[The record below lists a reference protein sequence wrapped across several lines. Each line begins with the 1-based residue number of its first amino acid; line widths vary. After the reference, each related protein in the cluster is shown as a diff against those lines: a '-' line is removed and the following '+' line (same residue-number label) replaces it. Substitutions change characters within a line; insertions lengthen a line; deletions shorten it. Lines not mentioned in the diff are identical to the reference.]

1 MSRQNDGVAG
11 KMGGARER
19 GRAAGRLVLPCGLF
33 RDHAAARRDRVQAGR
48 HGDAAERHLP
58 GRAPLGHRGEVD
70 RARAT
75 TSRAAAR
82 CASPTSGPPRTSTP
96 TCTHVVELDP
106 SPANRA
112 AIDRLLGLSTK
123 YKAAAKD
130 LFVAIDRGDATAV
143 QRLDHE
149 VIDPIFGVLEY
160 MIHLQAQA
168 ASARALEHS
177 ASLREHEAHA
187 TRAITVAFGVGLVL
201 LACFALV
208 IVRIRRA
215 EVARLAQIAISD
227 PLTGLR
233 NHRAFQEDLARELQR
248 VSRSGDPLSLVL
260 LDLDGLKARQR
271 PLRPPGRRRAP
282 AGRRRGDP
290 RRHSARATSRYR
302 DRRRRVRRHPRRL
315 PRPRGARVRPARARA
330 RRGHRRHR
338 RGDRA
343 ARPRRGDPRGRPRAD
358 RRQAPAPARRDL
370 RPGPRDHAPPTHEHD
385 ERPLASALALRRR
398 RQGLLHPQPLPDG
411 LAAVRG
417 DRRRAR
423 ARPRARRPRPARR
436 PAARRRQDRRAGRD
450 PQQARRA
457 HRRRVRAD
465 EAPLAA
471 RRRHRRGR
479 RHARGVALGAPPP
492 RALRRHRLPRRP
504 GRRRDPARV
513 ADHPRRRRVR
523 GDDLGPPVPRRAGSG
538 VRASRS

>member
-1 MSRQNDGVAG
+1 MTGSRERWVVRASVAG
-11 KMGGARER
+11 LLAVFCFLAGFSVITQQRVATESKRADTAMKLSATYQDARHWVTEAKSIERALPLRGQRHGALRLRAGHPGPRRRPAPRRRPRPLAGEPR
-19 GRAAGRLVLPCGLF
+19 GDRP
-33 RDHAAARRDRVQAGR
+33 AARAVDEVQGR
-48 HGDAAERHLP
+48 RQ
-58 GRAPLGHRGEVD
+58 
-70 RARAT
+70 
-75 TSRAAAR
+75 
-82 CASPTSGPPRTSTP
+82 
-96 TCTHVVELDP
+96 
-106 SPANRA
+106 
-112 AIDRLLGLSTK
+112 
-123 YKAAAKD
+123 D
-130 LFVAIDRGDATAV
+130 LFVAIDREDPTAV

-160 MIHLQAQA
+160 MIHLQARA
-168 ASARALEHS
+168 ASARALKHS

-187 TRAITVAFGVGLVL
+187 TRAITVAFGVGLAL

-260 LDLDGLKARQR
+260 LDLDGLKAVNDRFGHQAGDERLQAVAEAIRARTARER
-271 PLRPPGRRRAP
+271 PRVP
-282 AGRRRGDP
+282 
-290 RRHSARATSRYR
+290 

-330 RRGHRRHR
+330 RRGDRRHR

-343 ARPRRGDPRGRPRAD
+343 ARAATRDPRGRPRAD

-370 RPGPRDHAPPTHEHD
+370 RPRPRDQRRRARARRAPAG
-385 ERPLASALALRRR
+385 ERARPRRR
-398 RQGLLHPQPLPDG
+398 RQGLLHAQPLPDG
-411 LAAVRG
+411 VAAVRG

-423 ARPRARRPRPARR
+423 ARPRPRRARPPRR
-436 PAARRRQDRRAGRD
+436 PAPRRRQDRRAGRD

-479 RHARGVALGAPPP
+479 RHARGVALGATPP

-504 GRRRDPARV
+504 GRRRR
-513 ADHPRRRRVR
+513 
-523 GDDLGPPVPRRAGSG
+523 
-538 VRASRS
+538 SRSSRGSSSSPTRSRR